1 MGVSEANAAEKKRF
15 TSFRFTL
22 VPTEAQAACYR
33 RHDGA
38 SRFAYNRVV
47 ELYIRAKQVKA
58 ADPSGRPDLWVP
70 TTGLQCIDA
79 FNKWKK
85 VPASETT
92 AAQDP
97 SPPVDPVAQVEACL
111 RRRTD
116 EEKAADKQVPKT
128 FRHPWMA
135 ELYQQVLEEGAK
147 DAGAA
152 LTARKKWFD
161 GDRKGRCPGR
171 ARFKK
176 KGRARSSFRVRN
188 KGGAVV
194 RFRPK
199 GAEGDGG
206 LPHRAVGLPA
216 ALGGP
221 VRVRECTRRVR
232 RLLAKP
238 ETVLRFATLS
248 LDDARWVLTINV
260 ETGALHEAER
270 VQDDASMT
278 PIGIDRG
285 LSTFAVLATADG
297 AEVERITHPRPLKN
311 GLPRLRRHSRAVAR
325 KTKGSANQRKARR
338 RQQRHHAR
346 IRRRRE
352 DFLRRLVSRLAKS
365 HGCWVLETLA
375 TKALMR
381 TRRRGLARALAD
393 VAWGSFATRLTAKVA
408 QHGGL
413 VIQAPRNFPSTRRC
427 SRCGVVGEPLALS
440 ERGFHCSH
448 CGFEADRDTNAAVNL
463 AQFPAL
469 PLPTSEKPSG

>member
-1 MGVSEANAAEKKRF
+1 M
-15 TSFRFTL
+15 
-22 VPTEAQAACYR
+22 PTEAQAACYR

-116 EEKAADKQVPKT
+116 EEKAADKQVAKT

-135 ELYQQVLEEGAK
+135 ELYPQVLEEGAK
-147 DAGAA
+147 DAGA
-152 LTARKKWFD
+152 
-161 GDRKGRCPGR
+161 
-171 ARFKK
+171 
-176 KGRARSSFRVRN
+176 
-188 KGGAVV
+188 
-194 RFRPK
+194 
-199 GAEGDGG
+199 
-206 LPHRAVGLPA
+206 
-216 ALGGP
+216 
-221 VRVRECTRRVR
+221 
-232 RLLAKP
+232 
-238 ETVLRFATLS
+238 
-248 LDDARWVLTINV
+248 
-260 ETGALHEAER
+260 
-270 VQDDASMT
+270 
-278 PIGIDRG
+278 
-285 LSTFAVLATADG
+285 
-297 AEVERITHPRPLKN
+297 

-352 DFLRRLVSRLAKS
+352 DVLRRLVSRLAKS

-381 TRRRGLARALAD
+381 TRRRGLARCP
-393 VAWGSFATRLTAKVA
+393 G
-408 QHGGL
+408 
-413 VIQAPRNFPSTRRC
+413 
-427 SRCGVVGEPLALS
+427 RCGLGLLRNPTDGQGGPARRSHHPGTAELPQHPAVQPTFDSAKGTER
-440 ERGFHCSH
+440 RGF
-448 CGFEADRDTNAAVNL
+448 EPRVRVNA
-463 AQFPAL
+463 Q
-469 PLPTSEKPSG
+469 